1 MFERSEAQ
9 VLVVGAG
16 PVGLFSALSLT
27 ERGLSVRIV
36 DEELRTAA
44 HSYALAL
51 HPHTIKVLADL
62 GLGAELVDR
71 GYRVNKV
78 AFYDGNQRRA
88 ELDMDTLAC
97 EHPYM
102 LVLPQSALEGLLE
115 QRLAQK
121 GVKVQWNH
129 SVSNLQSVGD
139 SAVAV
144 VDQLGKVSGGYAAST
159 TEWVVEKS
167 TRVRAAF
174 VVGADGHRSIVR
186 RSLGADYQR
195 LGDPAFYAVFEFHS
209 GADFANEVRIVLD
222 DETTNVLWPL
232 PGGRCRWSF
241 QLTDAEVASSS
252 RFKSRLAVQIGG
264 RAYPQLEPSSLQEMI
279 ERRAPWFGGEIGEMS
294 WSMAVRFERRLV
306 DGFGRDQFWLAGD
319 SAHMASPIGG
329 HSMNVGIREAQDLAD
344 AIAATIRN
352 QRPPALLQSYNEQRI
367 AEWRQLLQ
375 IDGPVAVCDDADS
388 WVKQRGDRIPPCIP
402 AAGTELHALANQIGI
417 ELDSGA

>member
-16 PVGLFSALSLT
+16 PVGLFSALSLM

-36 DEELRTAA
+36 DEEMRTAA

-51 HPHTIKVLADL
+51 HPHSIQLLANL

-71 GYRVNKV
+71 GYRIEKV
-78 AFYDGNQRRA
+78 AFYDGKQRRA
-88 ELDMDTLAC
+88 ELDLGRLQC

-102 LVLPQSALEGLLE
+102 LVLPQSGLEGLLE

-129 SVSNLQSVGD
+129 AVSELQSVGD

-144 VDQLGKVSGGYAAST
+144 VDQLGKVSAGYAAST
-159 TEWVVEKS
+159 TEWVIEKS
-167 TRVRAAF
+167 TRVRSAY

-186 RSLGADYQR
+186 RALGVDYQR
-195 LGDPAFYAVFEFHS
+195 IGNPAFYAVFEFHS
-209 GADFANEVRIVLD
+209 GEDFENEVRIVLD
-222 DETTNVLWPL
+222 EETTNVLWPL
-232 PGGRCRWSF
+232 PGGRRRWSF
-241 QLTDAEVASSS
+241 QLTDAEVSAAS

-264 RAYPQLEPSSLQEMI
+264 RAYPQLEPESLREFI
-279 ERRAPWFGGEIGEMS
+279 ERRAPWFGGDIGEMS
-294 WSMAVRFERRLV
+294 WSMAVRFEQRLV
-306 DGFGRDQFWLAGD
+306 DSFGRDQFWLAGD

-329 HSMNVGIREAQDLAD
+329 HSMNVGLSEAQDLAD
-344 AIAATIRN
+344 AITATIRN

-367 AEWRQLLQ
+367 AEWRRLLQ
-375 IDGPVAVCDDADS
+375 IDKSVSARDDADA
-388 WVKQRGDRIPPCIP
+388 WVKQRVDRILPCIP
-402 AAGTELHALANQIGI
+402 ASGTELHTLADQIGMAF
-417 ELDSGA
+417 EADA